1 MFKTT
6 ATNLTEKRRN
16 KRCSNNFQDVL
27 CHVSD
32 LVRGITSYTVT
43 VSYCLLYMN
52 QVQGDF
58 YLYTRQIKLK
68 KKTSTNLY
76 YNANGMIAGESLML
90 TQYEE

>member
-1 MFKTT
+1 MSKTT
-6 ATNLTEKRRN
+6 ATNLTVKRRN

-32 LVRGITSYTVT
+32 LVRGITPYTVT

-52 QVQGDF
+52 QVQGDIC
-58 YLYTRQIKLK
+58 LYTRQIKI
-68 KKTSTNLY
+68 KKTSANLY

-90 TQYEE
+90 TQ